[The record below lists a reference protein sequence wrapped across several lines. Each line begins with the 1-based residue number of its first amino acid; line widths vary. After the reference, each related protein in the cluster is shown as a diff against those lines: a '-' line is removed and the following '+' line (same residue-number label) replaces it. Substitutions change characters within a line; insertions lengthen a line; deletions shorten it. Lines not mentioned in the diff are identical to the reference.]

1 MKMTLLEFFSRFS
14 REIAVVLRLNI
25 TATLCFLSLLSCET
39 KINPTLENAD
49 ALLVV
54 DAWVNDKPGNQVI
67 TLTKTQSYFDSSLPP
82 AVGGAVVSVV
92 DDAGKVFAFNED
104 PASKGTYVWKPVG
117 NERLGV
123 PGTSY
128 KLTIQAEGEV
138 YEANSTMGRV
148 PKIDT
153 LTLTK
158 NEPDQTNPDFYFAE
172 FIARD
177 FAGAGDTYWIRATK
191 NGVLLNKPSDL
202 NVAYDAGF
210 SAGGNIDGFIFIT
223 PIRRGINPND
233 TDANDAA
240 VSPYVPG
247 DSVYV
252 EINSITV
259 QAFDYLQQVQVQT
272 DRPGGFGELFA
283 RPVSNVSTNIVN
295 LNKNGKKA
303 LGFFNV
309 AAVTGRGQRFKKN

>member
-1 MKMTLLEFFSRFS
+1 MNLPEYSRGFSNKK
-14 REIAVVLRLNI
+14 AVGLKIVASICL
-25 TATLCFLSLLSCET
+25 FSLLSCET
-39 KINPTLENAD
+39 KIDPALENAD

-54 DAWVNDKPGNQVI
+54 DAWVNNKPGNQVI

-82 AVGGAVVSVV
+82 AVTGANVTVV
-92 DDAGKVFAFNED
+92 DNAGKVFAFNED
-104 PASKGTYVWKPVG
+104 PAVKGNYVWKPVG

-123 PGTSY
+123 TGTSF

-138 YEANSTMGRV
+138 YEASSKMGRT
-148 PKIDT
+148 PQIDT
-153 LTLTK
+153 LILAK
-158 NEPDQTNPDFYFAE
+158 NEPEQTNPEFYFAE

-210 SAGGNIDGFIFIT
+210 SAGGKIDGFIFIT

-283 RPVSNVSTNIVN
+283 RPLSNVSTNIV
-295 LNKNGKKA
+295 
-303 LGFFNV
+303 
-309 AAVTGRGQRFKKN
+309 

>member
-1 MKMTLLEFFSRFS
+1 MNCQEYSRRFS
-14 REIAVVLRLNI
+14 NKMAVGLKIVASICL
-25 TATLCFLSLLSCET
+25 FSLLSCET
-39 KINPTLENAD
+39 KINPVLENAD

-54 DAWVNDKPGNQVI
+54 DAWVNNKPGNQVI
-67 TLTKTQSYFDSSLPP
+67 TLTKTQSYFDNSLPP
-82 AVGGAVVSVV
+82 AVSGASVTIV
-92 DDAGKVFAFNED
+92 DNAGKVFAFNED
-104 PASKGTYVWKPVG
+104 PAAKGNYVWKPVG
-117 NERLGV
+117 NERFGV
-123 PGTSY
+123 TGTSY

-138 YEANSTMGRV
+138 YEASSKMGRA

-158 NEPDQTNPDFYFAE
+158 NLPEQTNPDFYIAE
-172 FIARD
+172 FVAID
-177 FAGAGDTYWIRATK
+177 FEGPGDTYWIRATK
-191 NGVLLNKPSDL
+191 NSVLLNKPSDI

-210 SAGGNIDGFIFIT
+210 SAGGNFDHVAFIT

-233 TDANDAA
+233 TDANDKAL
-240 VSPYVPG
+240 SPYLPG

-252 EINSITV
+252 EINSVTV
-259 QAFDYLQQVQVQT
+259 QAFNYLQEVQIQT

-283 RPVSNVSTNIVN
+283 RPISNVSTNIVN

-309 AAVTGRGQRFKKN
+309 AAISGRGQRFKKN

>member
-1 MKMTLLEFFSRFS
+1 MNLPEYSRGFSNKK
-14 REIAVVLRLNI
+14 AVGLKIVASICL
-25 TATLCFLSLLSCET
+25 FSLLSCET
-39 KINPTLENAD
+39 KIDPALENAD

-54 DAWVNDKPGNQVI
+54 DAWVNNKPGNQVI

-82 AVGGAVVSVV
+82 AVTGANVTVV
-92 DDAGKVFAFNED
+92 DNAGKVFAFNED
-104 PASKGTYVWKPVG
+104 PAVKGNYVWKPVG

-123 PGTSY
+123 TGTSF

-138 YEANSTMGRV
+138 YEASSKMGRT
-148 PKIDT
+148 PQIDT
-153 LTLTK
+153 LILAK
-158 NEPDQTNPDFYFAE
+158 NEPEQTNPEFYFAE

-210 SAGGNIDGFIFIT
+210 SAGGKIDGFIFIT

-283 RPVSNVSTNIVN
+283 RPLSNVSTNIVN
-295 LNKNGKKA
+295 VNKNGKKA

-309 AAVTGRGQRFKKN
+309 AAVSGRGQRFKKN

>member
-1 MKMTLLEFFSRFS
+1 MNLPEYSRGFSNKK
-14 REIAVVLRLNI
+14 AVGLKIVASICL
-25 TATLCFLSLLSCET
+25 FSLLSCET
-39 KINPTLENAD
+39 KIDPALENAD

-54 DAWVNDKPGNQVI
+54 DAWVNNKPGNQVI

-82 AVGGAVVSVV
+82 AVTGANVTVV
-92 DDAGKVFAFNED
+92 DNAGKVFAFNED
-104 PASKGTYVWKPVG
+104 PAVKGNYVWKPVG

-123 PGTSY
+123 TGTSF

-138 YEANSTMGRV
+138 YEASSKMGRT
-148 PKIDT
+148 PQIDT
-153 LTLTK
+153 LILAK
-158 NEPDQTNPDFYFAE
+158 NEPEQTNPEFYFAE

-210 SAGGNIDGFIFIT
+210 SAGGKIDGFIFIT

-240 VSPYVPG
+240 VSPYVPV

-283 RPVSNVSTNIVN
+283 RPLSNVSTNIVN
-295 LNKNGKKA
+295 VNKNGKKA

-309 AAVTGRGQRFKKN
+309 AAVSGRGQRFKKN

>member
-1 MKMTLLEFFSRFS
+1 MDLQNFYSQFSNKITFILRITVGVFLFS
-14 REIAVVLRLNI
+14 LV
-25 TATLCFLSLLSCET
+25 SCET
-39 KINPTLENAD
+39 SINPALENAN

-54 DAWVNDKPGNQVI
+54 DAWVNNKPGDQII

-82 AVGGAVVSVV
+82 AVSGATVTVV
-92 DDAGKVFAFNED
+92 DNAGKVFAFNED
-104 PASKGTYVWKPVG
+104 PAAKGNYVWRPIG

-123 PGTSY
+123 TGTSY
-128 KLTIQAEGEV
+128 KLTIQAEGET
-138 YEANSTMGRV
+138 YEANSKMGRA

-158 NEPDQTNPDFYFAE
+158 NEPEQTNPDFYVAE
-172 FIARD
+172 FVAID
-177 FAGAGDTYWIRATK
+177 FQGPGDTYWIRATK
-191 NGVLLNKPSDL
+191 NGVLLNKPSDI

-210 SAGGNIDGFIFIT
+210 SAGGNFDNVAFIT

-233 TDANDAA
+233 TDANDKAL
-240 VSPYVPG
+240 SPYLPG

-252 EINSITV
+252 EINSVTV
-259 QAFDYLQQVQVQT
+259 QAFNYLQEVEIQT
-272 DRPGGFGELFA
+272 NRPGGFGELFA
-283 RPVSNVSTNIVN
+283 RPISNVSTNIVN

-309 AAVTGRGQRFKKN
+309 AAVSGRGQRFKKN